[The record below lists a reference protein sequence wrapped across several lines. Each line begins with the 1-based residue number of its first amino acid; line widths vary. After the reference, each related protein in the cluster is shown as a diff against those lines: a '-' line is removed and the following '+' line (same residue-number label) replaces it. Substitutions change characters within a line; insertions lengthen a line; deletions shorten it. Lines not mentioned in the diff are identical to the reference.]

1 MDLQSHLDEVPDF
14 RLENKN
20 FLHKLSDILFLSICG
35 ILSGAEGFE
44 EIAEYGKEKEVFLRN
59 YIALPHGIPSHDTI
73 RRVFIFTDTESFNLH
88 FMDWVRSNFGSQL
101 YVGCFFRQVSIDGK
115 TMRGSGLK
123 GNKKTHIVS
132 AFAEGISLGQ
142 YKTSDKSNEIT
153 AIPKLLEMLHLQG
166 SIVSIDAMGC
176 QKAIAQQIEDQK
188 ADYFLAVKE
197 NQASLFAQLKDS
209 FIKEGSEMIY
219 KKAHYSGNYNQVIE
233 YEVGITSN
241 LKWIEV
247 KDEWSGL
254 QTLIQVKTNRIQKD
268 GTPEHRYYISSKSL
282 IGAEEAYQLA
292 RNHWGIENKLH
303 WQLDVT
309 FKEDDNKTST
319 GNAPQNLALLHKIA
333 LNILTMDKTKK
344 LSKKAKRKKAGWS
357 NEYLIQLLE
366 NASVIKKV

>member
-1 MDLQSHLDEVPDF
+1 MDLHSHLNEIPDF

-44 EIAEYGKEKEVFLRN
+44 EIAEYGKEKEEYLRN
-59 YIALPHGIPSHDTI
+59 YLELPNGIPSHDTI
-73 RRVFIFTDTESFNLH
+73 RRVFIFTDTEAFNRH
-88 FMDWVRSNFGSQL
+88 FMDWIRDNFGSEL
-101 YVGCFFRQVSIDGK
+101 YVGCFLRQVSIDGK

-153 AIPKLLEMLHLQG
+153 AIPKLLTLLQLSG

-176 QKAIAQQIEDQK
+176 QKAIAQQILDQK

-197 NQASLFAQLKDS
+197 NQASLFSQLKDS
-209 FIKEGSEMIY
+209 FVKEGNEMVY
-219 KKAHYSGNYNQVIE
+219 QTADYSGNYNQVIE
-233 YEVGITSN
+233 YEVEITSN

-247 KDEWSGL
+247 KEEWPGL
-254 QTLIQVKTNRIQKD
+254 QTLIQVKTNRKQKD
-268 GTPEHRYYISSKSL
+268 NTTEHRCYISSKNLLS
-282 IGAEEAYQLA
+282 AEEAYQLA
-292 RNHWGIENKLH
+292 RNHWGVENRLH

-309 FKEDDNKTST
+309 FKEDANKTST

-357 NEYLIQLLE
+357 NEYLGQLLE
-366 NASVIKKV
+366 NASVIKKT